1 MTKESFLTSWK
12 EGIER
17 KISLANKSITWWE
30 KQLDVLFEKLDKTED
45 AEWYADKDKDMEE
58 ITDGIHSLM
67 SRGKFEHE
75 NLDHLQKEMDDFL
88 DSINEKISDIA
99 MRLDINVT
107 L

>member
-1 MTKESFLTSWK
+1 MKDSLLTVWK

-17 KISLANKSITWWE
+17 KISLANESISWWE
-30 KQLDVLFEKLDKTED
+30 KHLDLLFEKLDKTED
-45 AEWYADKDKDMEE
+45 AEWYADKDKDMEK
-58 ITDGIHSLM
+58 ITDSIHSLM

-75 NLDHLQKEMDDFL
+75 NLDRLQKEMDDFL
-88 DSINEKISDIA
+88 DSVNQEISNIA

>member
-1 MTKESFLTSWK
+1 MVKESFLPTWK
-12 EGIER
+12 KDIER
-17 KISLANKSITWWE
+17 KISIANESITWWE
-30 KQLDVLFEKLDKTED
+30 EQLDVLFEKLDETED

-75 NLDHLQKEMDDFL
+75 NLDRLQKEMDDL
-88 DSINEKISDIA
+88 LTSISEKISNIA
-99 MRLDINVT
+99 MTLDINVR